1 MAEPGVASNFIAREK
16 LHPHQGNTTMRVPDD
31 FLQSVGFVG
40 VKYTKDGRD
49 VFRIGGT
56 GFFVSV
62 ASVKYPNEIEF
73 NYFVTAR
80 HNIERASRIGPIFVR
95 LNTKDGR
102 LAYVEITRQWEFPDR
117 SAVDLAV
124 LSWGRQ
130 EYDYNFRSI
139 PEKFFAHPKYIDNLK
154 IGIGDDLC
162 IVGLFSQIYGV
173 NKNLPIV
180 RSGIIAAMP
189 VEPFQ
194 DDSGEL
200 YHAYLAEARSIGG
213 LSGSPVIVVVD
224 PIRPGARRGEP
235 PWSPHPLY
243 LLLGVVRGHWD
254 VNKTIVEEDF
264 IDNEMEQVNMGIAI
278 VTPIDDLGI
287 LLHNEELTKERKQGE
302 RDYEK
307 DKSPKNPILGSSGQV
322 GS

>member
-139 PEKFFAHPKYIDNLK
+139 PEKFFAHP
-154 IGIGDDLC
+154 
-162 IVGLFSQIYGV
+162 
-173 NKNLPIV
+173 
-180 RSGIIAAMP
+180 M
-189 VEPFQ
+189 
-194 DDSGEL
+194 
-200 YHAYLAEARSIGG
+200 
-213 LSGSPVIVVVD
+213 
-224 PIRPGARRGEP
+224 
-235 PWSPHPLY
+235 
-243 LLLGVVRGHWD
+243 
-254 VNKTIVEEDF
+254 T
-264 IDNEMEQVNMGIAI
+264 
-278 VTPIDDLGI
+278 
-287 LLHNEELTKERKQGE
+287 
-302 RDYEK
+302 
-307 DKSPKNPILGSSGQV
+307 
-322 GS
+322 